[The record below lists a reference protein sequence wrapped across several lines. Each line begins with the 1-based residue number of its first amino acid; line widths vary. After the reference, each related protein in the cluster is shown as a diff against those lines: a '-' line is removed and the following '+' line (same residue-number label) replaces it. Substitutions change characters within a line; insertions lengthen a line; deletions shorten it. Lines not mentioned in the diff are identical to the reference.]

1 MSNAEPQVSPD
12 ARPAGIDAV
21 ASKPYVI
28 YWNNIP
34 SPYMVERFNAV
45 AERGNLDFEAW
56 FSERLNTERSW
67 DIDEV
72 SWSFRYRY
80 LRGMPL
86 TGGKL
91 KLPEFNHR
99 RPDLVIS
106 LYNQPS
112 FIIGW
117 TLARMLRIPI
127 AFWCEITFDSWVPRR
142 RWKENLKHF
151 MFRRVEATLGAGE
164 QGKAYAGKYGTPLE
178 RTLVLPHVI
187 DVQQFARASRRTD
200 EEIDHYRRELGLSGT
215 TFIYV
220 GRLWKGKG
228 LDYLLD
234 AFGALPRAAD
244 APMSLLLMGNGP
256 EEACLKQRCAQ
267 DGIKNV
273 IFAGFVQKEE
283 LPLYYAL
290 ADVFVFPTL
299 GDPYGLV
306 VDEAMACR
314 LPIIATTTAGEIAA
328 RVDDGGNGF
337 VVPPGDSDA
346 LRDRM
351 QTLGTDEA
359 LRRRMGEA
367 SAKKV
372 EGKTPEFWAESFE
385 EMVKYILSMP
395 RAKARSRRRS
405 FVK

>member
-1 MSNAEPQVSPD
+1 MSKAESQASSD
-12 ARPAGIDAV
+12 ARPAGIDVV
-21 ASKPYVI
+21 ANKPYVV

-56 FSERLNTERSW
+56 FSERLNPERSW

-80 LRGMPL
+80 LRGVPL
-86 TGGKL
+86 TGGRL
-91 KLPEFNHR
+91 KLPGFIRR

-106 LYNQPS
+106 LYSEPS

-117 TLARMLRIPI
+117 ALARMSRIPI

-142 RWKENLKHF
+142 RWKEHLKHF
-151 MFRRVEATLGAGE
+151 MFRRVEATLGAGD

-200 EEIDHYRRELGLSGT
+200 EEIEHHRRELGLSGT

-234 AFGALPRAAD
+234 AFETLPQATD
-244 APMSLLLMGNGP
+244 APMSLLLMGDGP
-256 EEACLKQRCAQ
+256 EEERLKQRCTQ
-267 DGIKNV
+267 RGIKNV

-283 LPLYYAL
+283 LPSYYAL

-314 LPIIATTTAGEIAA
+314 LPIISTTAAGEIAA
-328 RVDDGGNGF
+328 RVDDGRNGF

-351 QTLGTDEA
+351 QTLGADEA

-367 SAKKV
+367 SSKKV

-385 EMVKYILSMP
+385 DMVKNILSMP
-395 RAKARSRRRS
+395 RAQPRPKRRATER
-405 FVK
+405 

>member
-1 MSNAEPQVSPD
+1 MSKPDLQVTSDFPL
-12 ARPAGIDAV
+12 AAGDGA
-21 ASKPYVI
+21 AGKPYVV

-45 AERGNLDFEAW
+45 AGRGNLDFEAW
-56 FSERLNTERSW
+56 FSERLHPERSW
-67 DIDEV
+67 DIDEG

-80 LRGMPL
+80 LKGMPL

-91 KLPEFNHR
+91 KLPKFSRR
-99 RPDLVIS
+99 RPDLLVS
-106 LYNQPS
+106 LYGEPS
-112 FIIGW
+112 FIVGW
-117 TLARMLRIPI
+117 ALARMLRIPI

-151 MFRRVEATLGAGE
+151 MFQRVEATVGAGE
-164 QGKAYAGKYGTPLE
+164 QGRAYAGKYGTASE
-178 RTLVLPHVI
+178 RRLVLPHVI
-187 DVQQFARASRRTD
+187 DAQQFARASRRAD
-200 EEIDHYRRELGLSGT
+200 EDIERHRRELGLSGT

-234 AFGALPRAAD
+234 AFGALPQGD
-244 APMSLLLMGNGP
+244 APMSLLLMGDGQ
-256 EEACLKQRCAQ
+256 EEARLKQRCAQ
-267 DGIKNV
+267 NEIKNV

-314 LPIIATTTAGEIAA
+314 LPIISTTTAGEIAA
-328 RVDDGGNGF
+328 RVEDGRNGF

-351 QTLGTDEA
+351 QELGTDEA
-359 LRRRMGEA
+359 LRLRMGEA

-385 EMVKYILSMP
+385 EIVQYILSMP
-395 RAKARSRRRS
+395 R
-405 FVK
+405 V